1 MREKTIHRIFDFSV
15 ALKGLHALIEIIGGL
30 ALYLVSTETIVGL
43 INSYSQDELIEDP
56 QDFVATHLLK
66 FAEGFSVEK
75 HDFYAFYLLSHGL
88 VKLIVVAGLL
98 REKLWAYP
106 ASFVVFG
113 AFIAY
118 QLYRYS
124 YTHDVSLILLSIFD
138 LFVIALAVHEY
149 RLVKR
154 HLPTH

>member
-88 VKLIVVAGLL
+88 VKLVVVAGLL

>member
-1 MREKTIHRIFDFSV
+1 MREKTIHRIFDISV
-15 ALKGLHALIEIIGGL
+15 ALKGAHALIEIIGGVS
-30 ALYLVSTETIVGL
+30 LYLISTDRIVGW
-43 INSYSQDELIEDP
+43 INDFSQDQLVENP
-56 QDFVATHLLK
+56 HDFIATPLLK

-88 VKLIVVAGLL
+88 VKGVLVIGLL
-98 REKLWAYP
+98 KEKLWAYP

-124 YTHDVSLILLSIFD
+124 FTQDFSLILLSIFD
-138 LFVIALAVHEY
+138 LFVIALAAHEY
-149 RLVKR
+149 RLLRR

>member
-1 MREKTIHRIFDFSV
+1 MREKTIHRIFDISV
-15 ALKGLHALIEIIGGL
+15 ALKGAHSFIEIIGGV
-30 ALYLVSTETIVGL
+30 ALYLISTDRIVSW
-43 INSYSQDELIEDP
+43 INDFSQDQLVENP
-56 QDFVATHLLK
+56 HDFVATHLLN

-88 VKLIVVAGLL
+88 VKLVVVAGLL
-98 REKLWAYP
+98 KEKLWAYP

-118 QLYRYS
+118 QLYRFT
-124 YTHDVSLILLSIFD
+124 YTHDFSLILLSVFD
-138 LFVIALAVHEY
+138 LFVIALAIHEY
-149 RLVKR
+149 RVVKR